1 MIAKATNSL
10 LQEEAT
16 AIEELTGIL
25 EPKQAE
31 GSIEEVKEKEKEEEE
46 DLLDTETDIE
56 SYINEMESKLK
67 ALVLQTA
74 ADL

>member
-16 AIEELTGIL
+16 AIEELTGIR
-25 EPKQAE
+25 EPKRE
-31 GSIEEVKEKEKEEEE
+31 GGIKEVKENEKEEGE